1 MKVLTTRSSF
11 SFSRFMYAYLWAWSG
26 PIQATNTS
34 HSHTQ
39 HTSFTHRKR
48 YLYKHYMCS
57 PARVQHSYND
67 RKCHNTTTHTVMP
80 HFYWLATE
88 SNAAMH
94 VAQQTAQV
102 WLLHRMEPT
111 ESSWNMI
118 LQYHIGFVDCLG
130 QKYDPFSRQNK
141 VIQSRLWAKWA
152 VGISE
157 SLALVLIDTKVYY
170 TRCKINV
177 SIEESINVS
186 AILGSQLA

>member
-1 MKVLTTRSSF
+1 MHTCGLGVALFK
-11 SFSRFMYAYLWAWSG
+11 SRTL
-26 PIQATNTS
+26 
-34 HSHTQ
+34 HTVTHT

-48 YLYKHYMCS
+48 YLYKHYVFTCTCTTFI
-57 PARVQHSYND
+57 

-88 SNAAMH
+88 RNAAMH

-102 WLLHRMEPT
+102 WLLHRMEHT
-111 ESSWNMI
+111 GSSWNMI

-157 SLALVLIDTKVYY
+157 SLALVLIDTKAYY